1 MKSIPGL
8 CSKTSLLIERVHNR
22 FGGMRDLAN
31 FCGDIRAELKTGAG
45 IGNFNKERERDF
57 VFLRGRDARIA
68 RGKERDTVF

>member
-1 MKSIPGL
+1 MIGL
-8 CSKTSLLIERVHNR
+8 AGCGIWLIFVA
-22 FGGMRDLAN
+22 G
-31 FCGDIRAELKTGAG
+31 CELKTGAG